1 MNYSI
6 IVTFFNEEKNIHQLN
21 DELKNVIEKLSTN
34 NSLKF
39 EIIYID
45 DGSTDDTFNELSKCK
60 NNKFKTKI
68 IRHKQNLSQS
78 SALFT
83 GIHYS
88 KFENLIFLDG
98 DCQNDPSDIENMVN
112 IFEKGFDMVVGWRK
126 NRKDSF
132 FSKTLPSKI
141 ANFFVRFFTKSK
153 IHDQGCSLKVLK
165 KELIDYHITW
175 GDFHRLLTARLSNSN
190 LKIEEVVVNHRPRS
204 QGKSNYNFSRI
215 FRVLLD
221 LIYINFLKI
230 GNRPIIYF
238 FGNFGLLSFIGSFIS
253 FIFMIY
259 LRTFKFIDFDQTPM
273 PILVVFLFLM
283 GLLFLFIGLLAQL
296 IINQSS
302 REDYIEKSIK
312 EIIEN

>member
-259 LRTFKFIDFDQTPM
+259 LRTFEFIDFDQTPM

>member
-6 IVTFFNEEKNIHQLN
+6 IVTFFNEEKNIYQLN

-39 EIIYID
+39 ELIYID
-45 DGSTDDTFNELSKCK
+45 DGSTDKTFNELLKCK

-68 IRHKQNLSQS
+68 IRHRYNLSQS

-98 DCQNDPSDIENMVN
+98 DLQNDPHDIENMVN
-112 IFEKGFDMVVGWRK
+112 IFEKGCDMVVGWRK
-126 NRKDSF
+126 NRIDSF

-165 KELIDYHITW
+165 KELIDYHVTW
-175 GDFHRLLTARLSNSN
+175 GDFHRLLSARLSNSN

-221 LIYINFLKI
+221 LIFMNFLKI
-230 GNRPIIYF
+230 GSRPIIYF
-238 FGNFGLLSFIGSFIS
+238 FGNFGLLSFFGSLIS
-253 FIFMIY
+253 LIFMIY
-259 LRTFKFIDFDQTPM
+259 LKIFNFVDFDQTPL
-273 PILVVFLFLM
+273 PILTVFLFLM

-302 REDYIEKSIK
+302 RQDYIEKSIK